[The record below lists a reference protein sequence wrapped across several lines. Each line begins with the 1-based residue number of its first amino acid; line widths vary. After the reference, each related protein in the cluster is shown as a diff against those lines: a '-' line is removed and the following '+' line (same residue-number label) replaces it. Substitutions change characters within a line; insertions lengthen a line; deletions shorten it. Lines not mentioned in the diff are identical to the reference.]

1 MLIYQIQKGCFFLHT
16 KTYYPPTFKAKQFH
30 CPRCQVFAKQ
40 NWYRTMLSSGG
51 ILVDHLEISW
61 CEHCSKQSIWFN
73 KSLIIPDNTLITPPH
88 LDMPESI
95 KLDYLEAA
103 SIATVSPRGAASL
116 LRLCLQKLMVE
127 LGEKGENINADI
139 ASLVEKGLAV
149 EVQQALDTLRVV
161 GNNAVHPG
169 ELDLSADVE
178 TAIAIFE
185 LINFIIDE
193 QITKKKKIA
202 SLFDKLPAGAK
213 AAIAKRDAK

>member
-1 MLIYQIQKGCFFLHT
+1 MT
-16 KTYYPPTFKAKQFH
+16 TYYPPTFRAKQFH
-30 CPRCQVFAKQ
+30 CPNCQVYAKQ
-40 NWYRTMLSSGG
+40 NWYLTIMNGTG
-51 ILVDHLEISW
+51 APVDHLEISR
-61 CEHCSKQSIWFN
+61 CEHCFKQSIWFQ

-95 KLDYLEAA
+95 KQDYLEAA
-103 SIATVSPRGAASL
+103 SIATASPRGAASL

-127 LGEKGENINADI
+127 LGEEGKNINSDI
-139 ASLVEKGLAV
+139 ASLVDKGLPV
-149 EVQQALDTLRVV
+149 EVQQAFDTLRVI

-185 LINFIIDE
+185 LINFIIEE